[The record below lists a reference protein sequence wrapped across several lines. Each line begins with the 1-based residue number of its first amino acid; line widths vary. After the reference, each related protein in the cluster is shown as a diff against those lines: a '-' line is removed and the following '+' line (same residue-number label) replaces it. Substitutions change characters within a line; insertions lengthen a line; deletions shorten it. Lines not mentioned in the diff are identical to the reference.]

1 MENRDGSKIGEPTLI
16 CYFCNLQMK
25 KLDLYII
32 KKFLGTFF
40 YAITLLVVIAIIFDI
55 SEKVD
60 DFLEKGAP
68 FKAIVFDYYFN
79 FIPYFVNLFLYL
91 FTFISVIFFTSKMA
105 SNTEIVAILSNGV
118 SFKRMLRPYV
128 LSALFLTTMSL
139 VLSNMIIPRTNIGL
153 VNFEIKY
160 LKTPRKDRA
169 SDIHM
174 QADSE
179 TYYYI
184 KSFNAKT
191 NEGTDFT
198 LERVNHDKGMF
209 YRLNAEKIN
218 YNKELNNWTISD
230 YKVRK
235 ILDDREII
243 QSGSTFDTTLN
254 LTPVD
259 FTVVIEDM
267 KLMNYFEL
275 KRFIEIEKEKGVRN
289 MKKFEVEQHQRIAF
303 PFATVILTLLGVSLS
318 SRKVRGGIGMHL
330 GLGIALTFTFI
341 MFMQISTVF
350 ATNGSLS
357 PVLAAWIPN
366 IIYSGIA
373 FFTLKRAPK

>member
-1 MENRDGSKIGEPTLI
+1 
-16 CYFCNLQMK
+16 MK
-25 KLDLYII
+25 KLDRYII

-40 YAITLLVVIAIIFDI
+40 YAITLLVVIVIIFDI
-55 SEKVD
+55 SEKID

-105 SNTEIVAILSNGV
+105 SDTEIVAILSNGI
-118 SFKRMLRPYV
+118 SFKRLLRPYI
-128 LSALFLTTMSL
+128 LSALFLTVMSL

-153 VNFEIKY
+153 LNFEKQY
-160 LKTPRKDRA
+160 LKTHRKDRA

-184 KSFNAKT
+184 KSFNAK
-191 NEGTDFT
+191 NNQGSDFT
-198 LERVNHDKGMF
+198 LEKVNHDRGMY
-209 YRLNAEKIN
+209 YRLNAEEII
-218 YNKELNNWTISD
+218 YNEDAGTWTIND
-230 YKVRK
+230 YRVRK
-235 ILDDREII
+235 ILADREII

-254 LTPVD
+254 LAPID
-259 FTVVIEDM
+259 FTVVVEDM
-267 KLMNYFEL
+267 KVMNYFEL
-275 KRFIEIEKEKGVRN
+275 KRFIEVEKEKGVRN

-318 SRKVRGGIGMHL
+318 SRKVRGGIGMNL
-330 GLGIALTFTFI
+330 GLGLALTFTFI
-341 MFMQISTVF
+341 LFMQISTVF

-357 PVLAAWIPN
+357 PMLASWIPN
-366 IIYSGIA
+366 IIYSIIA
-373 FFTLKRAPK
+373 IITLKRAPK